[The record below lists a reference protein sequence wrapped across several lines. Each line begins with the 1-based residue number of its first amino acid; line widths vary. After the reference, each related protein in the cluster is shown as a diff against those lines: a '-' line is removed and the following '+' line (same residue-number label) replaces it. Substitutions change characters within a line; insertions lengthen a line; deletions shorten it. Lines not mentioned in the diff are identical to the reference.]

1 MVQKVVAVT
10 VFLQGDELTS
20 FRWLCEVKASS
31 LFHRNWNSINY
42 MLFAKKKK
50 ETKRCCGILSSMGK
64 ELSQHVVLHF
74 TEVFNRMNNPEDFT

>member
-42 MLFAKKKK
+42 MLFAKKKRNK
-50 ETKRCCGILSSMGK
+50 KMLWNIVFYGK
-64 ELSQHVVLHF
+64 GKLSQHVVLHF